1 MAFEKLKNNLNNKEN
16 LLKIFDR
23 ESYDYF
29 INEKCFK
36 AKKMNEIFIIIEH
49 IFKQDNKK
57 KKFRKL

>member
-29 INEKCFK
+29 INEIILINKLKEVLNYYSQFLFES
-36 AKKMNEIFIIIEH
+36 KKRF
-49 IFKQDNKK
+49 
-57 KKFRKL
+57 